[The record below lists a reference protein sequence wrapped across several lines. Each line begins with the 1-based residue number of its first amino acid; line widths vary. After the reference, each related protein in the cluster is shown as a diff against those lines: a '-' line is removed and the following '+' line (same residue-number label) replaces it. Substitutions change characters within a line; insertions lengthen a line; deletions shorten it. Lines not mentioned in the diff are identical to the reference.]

1 MWKACFTPARRAFG
15 AKIGAGVGGAAALA
29 IIGAAG
35 YNGLAAVQPETA
47 IAAVKNLYLAAP
59 IPFMPAIPAFY
70 YFYKLDKLY
79 PTVMAD
85 LQKQETEGK

>member
-1 MWKACFTPARRAFG
+1 MWKACFTPAQRAFG
-15 AKIGAGVGGAAALA
+15 AKIGAGVGGVAALA

-70 YFYKLDKLY
+70 YFYNPDKLY

-85 LQKQETEGK
+85 LQTQETAGK